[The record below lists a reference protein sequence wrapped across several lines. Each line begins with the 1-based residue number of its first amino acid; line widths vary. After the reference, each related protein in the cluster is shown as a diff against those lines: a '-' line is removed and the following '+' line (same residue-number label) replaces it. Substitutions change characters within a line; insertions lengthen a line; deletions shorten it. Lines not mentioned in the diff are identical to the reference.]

1 MSKAFDS
8 INHQILLHKLQHYG
22 IRGIAHDW
30 FASYLNSRQQ
40 FVDINGQKSL
50 ATKISYGVPQGS
62 ILGPLLF
69 LIFVNDIAKVSKLL
83 HLILFADDT
92 NMFVSDS
99 NFNTLIDTANNELI
113 LLTNWFQANC
123 LTVNL
128 NKSNF
133 MVFGS
138 SKLKYNRDL
147 SNY

>member
-1 MSKAFDS
+1 M
-8 INHQILLHKLQHYG
+8 
-22 IRGIAHDW
+22 
-30 FASYLNSRQQ
+30 
-40 FVDINGQKSL
+40 
-50 ATKISYGVPQGS
+50 
-62 ILGPLLF
+62 LF
-69 LIFVNDIAKVSKLL
+69 LKDPFLGFCCFFIFVNDIANVSKLL

-133 MVFGS
+133 IVFCS
-138 SKLKYNRDL
+138 PKLKYNRDL
-147 SNY
+147 SIIKINKTVLHQVDAAKFLGVYIDEHLNWKKTCTNHCAKNLQN